1 MPAAPS
7 LKVPPFSSVNL
18 DDNLMA
24 SSTQALLPRACC
36 SSAWS
41 CRAET
46 KWLASLTSPVS
57 LIPDGARDVRLPGLG
72 QPYHL
77 RSAPHPQ
84 VFEVGQCVQMRD
96 GDENWQWGTVTS
108 VQPLK
113 VNQDP
118 DGSGFTWDEVRSEA
132 QVSMLT

>member
-1 MPAAPS
+1 
-7 LKVPPFSSVNL
+7 
-18 DDNLMA
+18 
-24 SSTQALLPRACC
+24 
-36 SSAWS
+36 
-41 CRAET
+41 
-46 KWLASLTSPVS
+46 
-57 LIPDGARDVRLPGLG
+57 
-72 QPYHL
+72 
-77 RSAPHPQ
+77 
-84 VFEVGQCVQMRD
+84 MRD